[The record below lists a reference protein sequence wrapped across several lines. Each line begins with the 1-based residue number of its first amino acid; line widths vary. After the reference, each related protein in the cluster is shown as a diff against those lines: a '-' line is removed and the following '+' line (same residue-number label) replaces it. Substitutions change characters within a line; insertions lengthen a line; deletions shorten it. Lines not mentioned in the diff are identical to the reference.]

1 MYTIALNGGHGP
13 NTNGKRTP
21 NFIDGSHMKEFYFN
35 IAVVKKIE
43 KLLLKIDQFKIVN
56 AYSETRDMPL
66 SEIVSIANKANADI
80 FVSIHANAFGPGN
93 WNSVTGIETFNCPG
107 SKMGPKLAKLVQ
119 DELIKATGM
128 ISRGVKEKAF
138 YVIRYT
144 TMPAILSENGFMTN
158 KRDAQKLLDDNY
170 RDRIAMAHVVAICK
184 YFNVDYSILFK
195 KEDKKIQDCL
205 AIVNEIDLILEKL
218 RNKLKS

>member
-1 MYTIALNGGHGP
+1 
-13 NTNGKRTP
+13 
-21 NFIDGSHMKEFYFN
+21 MKEFYFN
-35 IAVVKKIE
+35 IAVVKRIE
-43 KLLLKIDQFKIVN
+43 KLLLKTGQFEVIKVG
-56 AYSETRDMPL
+56 SETRDMPL
-66 SEIVSIANKANADI
+66 GEIVSNANKTNADI
-80 FVSIHANAFGPGN
+80 FVSIHANAFGSGG

-107 SKMGPKLAKLVQ
+107 SSMGPKLARLVQ

-158 KRDAQKLLDDNY
+158 KRDAQKLLDENY
-170 RDRIAMAHVVAICK
+170 RDKIAMAHAVAICK
-184 YFNVDYSILFK
+184 YFNIDYSILFEDSE
-195 KEDKKIQDCL
+195 KEKQDKKIQDCL
-205 AIVNEIDLILEKL
+205 AIINEIDLILEKL